1 MTRLADLVSLTS
13 NKMAHL
19 HFNFKSISSDNH
31 AFTDKK
37 KKTESLPTLVQFI
50 FLSVWLLSIAAVSLL
65 YFTPHVIN
73 GYWNSSPLAQAA
85 KPLLPAPE
93 AALPGMEATRSGAA
107 EKVSPQELSVSTGEK
122 TRQRKLLSTWLSR
135 RYRIAGDAGTLLV
148 SAAYDAANNYQMA
161 PLLILS
167 VMCIKSRLNP
177 YAESETGARGLIQ
190 VATKNPG
197 AATGGQKQ
205 SKDPLDPVDN
215 IRLGAKLL
223 KEEILA
229 TGSVQAGLKNY
240 LDGAGEYAKM
250 LVEHSKLK
258 AMLAQ

>member
-1 MTRLADLVSLTS
+1 M
-13 NKMAHL
+13 
-19 HFNFKSISSDNH
+19 
-31 AFTDKK
+31 
-37 KKTESLPTLVQFI
+37 
-50 FLSVWLLSIAAVSLL
+50 WLLSIAAVSLL

-148 SAAYDAANNYQMA
+148 GAAYDAANNYQMA